1 MEDRKIVEL
10 FLERQEEAVSCTA
23 DKYGHRL
30 RSLSMGIVEDWGTA
44 QECENDT
51 YLQAWERI
59 PPSKPY
65 DYLLSFLA
73 RITRHISIDVCRRKR
88 AQKRDGIMVEL
99 TQEMEQCIPTGHD
112 PAAVVDQKLLGE
124 TISRYLQGLSAEKR
138 TIFMRRY
145 WCMEP
150 VDEIADRLGI
160 TKAKVKVTLHRCR
173 NELKSYLQKEGYDL

>member
-10 FLERQEEAVSCTA
+10 YLRRQEDAVSHTA

-30 RSLSMGIVEDWGTA
+30 RSLSMGIVEDWHTA

-59 PPSKPY
+59 PPCKPY

-73 RITRHISIDVCRRKR
+73 KITRHISIDVCRRRR
-88 AQKRDGIMVEL
+88 AKKRDGIMVEL
-99 TQEMEQCIPTGHD
+99 TNEMEQCIPGGHD
-112 PAAVVDQKLLGE
+112 PAAEVDKKLLGE
-124 TISRYLQGLSAEKR
+124 TVGKFLQGLSAEKR

-160 TKAKVKVTLHRCR
+160 GASKVKVSLYRCR
-173 NELKSYLQKEGYDL
+173 NELRRFLQKEGYDL